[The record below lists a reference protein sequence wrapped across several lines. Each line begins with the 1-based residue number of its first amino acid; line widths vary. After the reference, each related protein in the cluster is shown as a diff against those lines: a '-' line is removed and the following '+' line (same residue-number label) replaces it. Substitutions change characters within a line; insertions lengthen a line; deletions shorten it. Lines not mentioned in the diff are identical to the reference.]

1 MTDYSFRSAI
11 EFSGCEHIP
20 IHKSLPHHWQSAAM
34 RQYNIPIIIYMEYI
48 VCNVYP
54 LNHCFEIK
62 NKATD
67 HITTYY

>member
-34 RQYNIPIIIYMEYI
+34 RQYNIPIMYSNHNIYGIYSLQC
-48 VCNVYP
+48 VSTKP
-54 LNHCFEIK
+54 LL
-62 NKATD
+62 
-67 HITTYY
+67 